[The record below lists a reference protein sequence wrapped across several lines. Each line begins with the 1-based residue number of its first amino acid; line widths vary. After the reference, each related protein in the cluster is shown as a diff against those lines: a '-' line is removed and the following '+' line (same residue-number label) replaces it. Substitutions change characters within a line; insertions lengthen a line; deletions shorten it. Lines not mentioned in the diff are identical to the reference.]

1 MIKISTSRIRDIV
14 EEIDGKEVNGIQYDL
29 NGDPKGIAAVFTTN
43 ADDEEAAMVALKK
56 YLKEKLPAFMLYT
69 ELV

>member
-1 MIKISTSRIRDIV
+1 MIKISTSRIRDII
-14 EEIDGKEVNGIQYDL
+14 EEVNGKEINGVRYDMK
-29 NGDPKGIAAVFTTN
+29 DSPKGIAAVFSTD

-56 YLKEKLPAFMLYT
+56 HLKEKFPAFMLYT